1 MLNVD
6 RPQNPFIHTNETDWK
21 GSKTTPEGSHALTHE
36 VRDENSYT
44 LSPSSDESQPLQLD
58 TDRRS
63 LRKEVALRGP
73 SSRSSSQSLVAS
85 ISSNAARKAAPPI
98 PNKPAVLR
106 DRQYSQESGNNE
118 HGNHASSR
126 PLSGGQTV
134 FNDGAMTDFP
144 PPPQRNNYQE
154 TSRQHATDSG
164 GPPLPPRS
172 SGAIVSAPKGLMDD
186 DNEGASE
193 IPSLQPMRR
202 QE

>member
-6 RPQNPFIHTNETDWK
+6 RPPNPFIRTNETDWK
-21 GSKTTPEGSHALTHE
+21 ASKTMPEGSHGPTHE

-44 LSPSSDESQPLQLD
+44 HSTSSAESQPLQLD

-63 LRKEVALRGP
+63 LRKEIALRGP
-73 SSRSSSQSLVAS
+73 SSRTSSQSLVAS

-106 DRQYSQESGNNE
+106 DRHQESGNNE
-118 HGNHASSR
+118 GRKYASSR
-126 PLSGGQTV
+126 HLSGGRTV
-134 FNDGAMTDFP
+134 FNDGATTDFP

-154 TSRQHATDSG
+154 TSRQHPIDSG

-172 SGAIVSAPKGLMDD
+172 SGAVVSAPKGLMDD
-186 DNEGASE
+186 DNEGASA

>member
-6 RPQNPFIHTNETDWK
+6 RPSNPFVRTNETDWK
-21 GSKTTPEGSHALTHE
+21 ARKSIPEGTHVPTHE
-36 VRDENSYT
+36 FGDETSYP
-44 LSPSSDESQPLQLD
+44 LSPSSDEGQPLQLD

-63 LRKEVALRGP
+63 LRKEIAPRGP
-73 SSRSSSQSLVAS
+73 NSRSSSQLLVAS
-85 ISSNAARKAAPPI
+85 ISSNATHKAAPPI

-106 DRQYSQESGNNE
+106 DRHQGSGNNE
-118 HGNHASSR
+118 RGNHASSR

-134 FNDGAMTDFP
+134 FNDRANTHFP
-144 PPPQRNNYQE
+144 PPPPRNNYQE

-172 SGAIVSAPKGLMDD
+172 NSAVISASKGLMDD
-186 DNEGASE
+186 DNEGASA

-202 QE
+202 